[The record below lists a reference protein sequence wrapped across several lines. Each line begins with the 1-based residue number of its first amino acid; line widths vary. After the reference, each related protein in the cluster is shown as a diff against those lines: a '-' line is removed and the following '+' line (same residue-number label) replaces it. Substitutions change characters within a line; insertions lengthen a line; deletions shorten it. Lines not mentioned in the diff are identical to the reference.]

1 MKTVLQICGVL
12 LCFLMMS
19 CGAVKR
25 AERASHK
32 KEKKKVEVVD
42 RNEVL
47 EDKEENNE
55 DLYEDLGEEE
65 KVVVKKPVNTG
76 PVFEDINEKYI
87 YDYVVIAQ
95 EEMKLYGIP
104 ASITL
109 AQGILESS
117 AGKGELTRKSN
128 NHFGIKCNGW
138 EGEKAYHDDDAYQEC
153 FRKYKDPKY
162 SFRDHSLFLKERR
175 RYAALFELDIEDYK
189 AWAHGLKK
197 AGYATD
203 PRYPA
208 KLIGLIERYNLSQ
221 YDRQML
227 GKGFAQNQ
235 KSGSF
240 KADHTSIRYTVK
252 KGDTLYGI
260 AKQHNLTIEELKMLN
275 NLHSND
281 LAIGQKLYVKSL

>member
-1 MKTVLQICGVL
+1 MKSVLQICCVL
-12 LCFLMMS
+12 LCIFLVS
-19 CGAVKR
+19 CSAVKR

-32 KEKKKVEVVD
+32 KDKNEVAVVD
-42 RNEVL
+42 RRESIEDEEDRNEEL
-47 EDKEENNE
+47 KEDRGDEDK
-55 DLYEDLGEEE
+55 
-65 KVVVKKPVNTG
+65 VAVKKPVDTG

-87 YDYVVIAQ
+87 YDYVAIAQ

-138 EGEKAYHDDDAYQEC
+138 QGEKAYHDDDAYQEC

-189 AWAHGLKK
+189 GWAHGLKK

-221 YDRQML
+221 YDRQVL
-227 GKGFAQNQ
+227 GNAYTQNQ
-235 KSGSF
+235 KSGSL

-275 NLHSND
+275 NLNSND